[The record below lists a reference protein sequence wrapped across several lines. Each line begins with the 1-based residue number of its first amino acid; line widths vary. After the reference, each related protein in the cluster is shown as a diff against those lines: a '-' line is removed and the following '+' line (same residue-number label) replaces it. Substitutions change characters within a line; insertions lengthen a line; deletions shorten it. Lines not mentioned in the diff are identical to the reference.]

1 MILSSGIHLGRVTLL
16 QTAGGCMQHAKGLL
30 VSLMAAAEQQAA
42 GSSGQQGSN
51 PASWRSIS
59 TTRGIYM
66 GRVFIRENLV
76 KSATPS
82 TLYTRDNY
90 QFLSDAKWSLNACE
104 QVLANHQAA
113 HNRRPQGRPAYDPI
127 NKALNERIRSTTTLA
142 ELRQVVAEQAH
153 RMSQINLAVVIQRVP
168 QLLHNRAGAEE
179 FDAAAL
185 LLDHAAKLLLPK
197 LQWLSGPNICSCLAA
212 FAKCRYGPSSDM
224 LQALSGQLLAE
235 DCTKLQRCK
244 LSALAQLMHAQGK
257 FMQGQAQWPLL
268 QAIMEQVMA
277 QLERLPPNAQQQQQQ
292 QDEQRQQQDEQRQ
305 QAEAA
310 RDANAVAQLAWLLE
324 RSQLQSQEFLAA
336 LHRWIA
342 APVNMQHLST
352 LSLTQLW
359 AAVRAAAAA
368 EGDDTTTSSSSSSS
382 SGGGSMPEWVVALAD
397 DVSGRLAGMKPREV
411 AHLVAG
417 YAALPG
423 AAAHQGLFAAAAA
436 HIEAHA
442 HMFTSFNDMEM
453 VAAAFEKTDF
463 KAGLAALKA
472 LQQQAEQMAASKY

>member
-224 LQALSGQLLAE
+224 LQAMSGQLLAE

-257 FMQGQAQWPLL
+257 LMQEQAQWPLL

-292 QDEQRQQQDEQRQ
+292 QQDEQRQ
-305 QAEAA
+305 QAEVA

-324 RSQLQSQEFLAA
+324 RSQLQSPEFLAA
-336 LHRWIA
+336 LHSGARGPAPTALPA
-342 APVNMQHLST
+342 A
-352 LSLTQLW
+352 
-359 AAVRAAAAA
+359 AAAAAA
-368 EGDDTTTSSSSSSS
+368 EGDDTTSSSGSSS
-382 SGGGSMPEWVVALAD
+382 SGMPEWVLALAD

-411 AHLVAG
+411 AHLVSG

-423 AAAHQGLFAAAAA
+423 AAAHQGLFSAAAA